1 MEKEYKIGDKGQA
14 GGIVFHYWVE
24 GRWTRYAEAAPAN
37 MEFTSVWGPVNIVA
51 DAGVHQLGKMNS
63 EKIIKYS
70 GAKDNA
76 AKRCANLVSYNGV
89 RDWFLP
95 STEELA
101 LMYENL
107 HYKGLGNFKKDL
119 YWSSSISSSDDHRSR
134 TAKLISFIT
143 GMPDSVYRLNVFR
156 IRPIRYLS

>member
-14 GGIVFHYWVE
+14 GGIVFHFWYE
-24 GRWTRYAEAAPAN
+24 GRWTRYAEVAPAN
-37 MEFTSVWGPVNIVA
+37 MEFTSVWGPVNIAVA
-51 DAGVHQLGKMNS
+51 GTSQLGSQNT
-63 EKIIKYS
+63 EEIIKAS

-95 STEELA
+95 SKEELA

-107 HYKGLGNFKKDL
+107 HYKRLGNFKKDL
-119 YWSSSISSSDDHRSR
+119 YWSSTIDTSDVNHSY
-134 TAKLISFIT
+134 TARLQSFIT
-143 GMPDSVYRLNVFR
+143 GKIDSVYRLNVFCVR
-156 IRPIRYLS
+156 AIRYFS